1 MRAALQKRVSRGTDY
16 WRQRLKARE
25 RWTEMVKMGWSDMN
39 KMAEEK
45 APVFHPPLRGNSE

>member
-1 MRAALQKRVSRGTDY
+1 MRAALQKRVSRTTDY

-45 APVFHPPLRGNSE
+45 APVFHAPLSGNTE